1 MRSHGK
7 LSTLNFH
14 FQETC
19 GHHTRQCG
27 DLKSNDSLLTYG
39 HVNKLSFDFK
49 DENRLQL
56 TWAHVTNWKRYIS
69 TFTKLMAP
77 KLGTVVTSER
87 RFSRETPK
95 FSPTSC
101 RFCVQQ
107 KKLCYC
113 RYFSSSLQCFW
124 TDYRMYFIIF
134 YPGHIWP
141 ILDVLTW
148 NVLLSYHVF

>member
-56 TWAHVTNWKRYIS
+56 T
-69 TFTKLMAP
+69 
-77 KLGTVVTSER
+77 
-87 RFSRETPK
+87 
-95 FSPTSC
+95 
-101 RFCVQQ
+101 
-107 KKLCYC
+107 
-113 RYFSSSLQCFW
+113 
-124 TDYRMYFIIF
+124 
-134 YPGHIWP
+134 
-141 ILDVLTW
+141 
-148 NVLLSYHVF
+148 